1 MMTHAENSKSSSIA
15 NTKASASPE
24 SMARAVEI
32 KPRHM
37 SFPFGEVKD
46 KFFFGGNS
54 LLTVF
59 AGALSSTFPPGEAE
73 FIESVRNYRDQVKDE
88 TLLKQIKGFIGQEGH
103 HSHQHKQANLAL
115 QRLGID
121 AVRLEKHLER
131 DIQKHIKRKSVTPKF
146 RLAMTVG
153 MEHLTAIMAEHVLTT
168 PEALAPLN
176 ETVQE
181 LLYWHAVEE
190 IEHKAVAFD
199 VYMLCENDQKYLR
212 RVLRLV
218 TVLFSV
224 RIACYMIGLLFWAR
238 KMPSWKDV
246 KGFWSFMFNKKI
258 GLIPGIRSNYKDYFN
273 EGFHPWDH
281 DNQHLVDMWKEKLYR
296 PEHDIGLQRANAK
309 SEKQETEMLKESTGE
324 GLPA

>member
-1 MMTHAENSKSSSIA
+1 MTPTSSQTTS
-15 NTKASASPE
+15 NTQTSNAPALGGK
-24 SMARAVEI
+24 VEI

-37 SFPFGEVKD
+37 SFPFTEVKE

-59 AGALSSTFPPGEAE
+59 AGALSSTFPPGEGE
-73 FIESVRNYRDQVKDE
+73 FIESVRNYRDQIRDE
-88 TLLKQIKGFIGQEGH
+88 TLQQQIKGFIGQEGH
-103 HSHQHKQANLAL
+103 HSHQHKQANVAL
-115 QRLGID
+115 TELGID
-121 AVRLEKHLER
+121 AVRLEKHLEK
-131 DIQKHIKRKSVTPKF
+131 DIEKFKKRKHATPKF

-168 PEALAPLN
+168 PESLGSLSEP
-176 ETVQE
+176 VQE

-199 VYMLCENDQKYLR
+199 VFMQCENDQKYLR

-218 TVLFSV
+218 TVLFSI
-224 RIACYMIGLLFWAR
+224 RIACYMVALLFWAR

-246 KGFWSFMFNKKI
+246 KGFWSFMFNKKV
-258 GLIPGIRSNYKDYFN
+258 GLIPGIRSNYKDYFK

-281 DNQHLVDMWKEKLYR
+281 ANQELVDMWKEKMYR
-296 PEHDIGLQRANAK
+296 PEHDIGLQRAKARADKKAAEAAERN
-309 SEKQETEMLKESTGE
+309 LND

>member
-1 MMTHAENSKSSSIA
+1 MTQTSTPTSSA
-15 NTKASASPE
+15 QALGGK
-24 SMARAVEI
+24 VEI

-37 SFPFGEVKD
+37 SFPFTEVKD
-46 KFFFGGNS
+46 KYFFGGNP

-73 FIESVRNYRDQVKDE
+73 FIESVRNYRDQVTDE
-88 TLLKQIKGFIGQEGH
+88 TLKQQIKGFIGQEGH
-103 HSHQHKQANLAL
+103 HSHQHKQANVAL
-115 QRLGID
+115 KELGID
-121 AVRLEKHLER
+121 AVRLEQHLEK
-131 DIQKHIKRKSVTPKF
+131 DIKKFMRRKHATPKF

-153 MEHLTAIMAEHVLTT
+153 MEHLTAILAEHILTN
-168 PEALAPLN
+168 PEILDGLDD
-176 ETVQE
+176 TVKE

-212 RVLRLV
+212 RILRLV
-218 TVLFSV
+218 SVLFSL
-224 RIACYMIGLLFWAR
+224 RIACYMIALLFWAR

-246 KGFWSFMFNKKI
+246 KGFWSFMFTKKK
-258 GLIPGIRSNYKDYFN
+258 GLIRGIRSNYKDYFK

-281 DNQHLVDMWKEKLYR
+281 ANQELVDMWKEKMYR
-296 PEHDIGLQRANAK
+296 PEHDLGLQRANAK
-309 SEKQETEMLKESTGE
+309 AEKKAAEQQQDLND

>member
-1 MMTHAENSKSSSIA
+1 MTQTSTHTNPTS
-15 NTKASASPE
+15 NASALGGKL
-24 SMARAVEI
+24 EI

-37 SFPFGEVKD
+37 SFPFGEVKN

-73 FIESVRNYRDQVKDE
+73 FIESVRNYRDQVTDE
-88 TLLKQIKGFIGQEGH
+88 TLKQQIKGFIGQEGH
-103 HSHQHKQANLAL
+103 HSHQHKQANIAL
-115 QRLGID
+115 TELGID
-121 AVRLEKHLER
+121 AVRLEKDLEK
-131 DIQKHIKRKSVTPKF
+131 DLKKYMKRKHATPKF

-168 PEALAPLN
+168 PESLGPLD

-199 VYMLCENDQKYLR
+199 VFMLCENDQKYLR

-218 TVLFSV
+218 TVLFSL
-224 RIACYMIGLLFWAR
+224 RIACYMVALLFWAR

-246 KGFWSFMFNKKI
+246 KGFSAFMFGKKI
-258 GLIPGIRSNYKDYFN
+258 GLIPSIRSNYKDYFK

-281 DNQHLVDMWKEKLYR
+281 ANQELVDMWKEKMYR
-296 PEHDIGLQRANAK
+296 PEHDLGLQRAKAK
-309 SEKQETEMLKESTGE
+309 EQAKADKEMAEQSLNN

>member
-1 MMTHAENSKSSSIA
+1 MTQ
-15 NTKASASPE
+15 SAPQ
-24 SMARAVEI
+24 ALGGKLKI

-37 SFPFGEVKD
+37 SFPFNEVKE

-59 AGALSSTFPPGEAE
+59 AGALSSTFPPGESE
-73 FIESVRNYRDQVKDE
+73 FIESVRNYRDQVTDE
-88 TLLKQIKGFIGQEGH
+88 TLKQQIKGFIGQEGH
-103 HSHQHKQANLAL
+103 HSHQHKQANIAL
-115 QRLGID
+115 TELGID

-131 DIQKHIKRKSVTPKF
+131 DLKKYTARKYVTPKF

-168 PEALAPLN
+168 PESLDPLN

-199 VYMLCENDQKYLR
+199 VFMLCENDQKYLR

-218 TVLFSV
+218 SFLFTV
-224 RIACYMIGLLFWAR
+224 RIACYMVALLFWAR
-238 KMPSWKDV
+238 KMPSWKDI
-246 KGFWSFMFNKKI
+246 KGFGSFMFNKKT
-258 GLIPGIRSNYKDYFN
+258 GLIPGIRSNYKDYFK

-281 DNQHLVDMWKEKLYR
+281 ANQALVDMWKEKMYR
-296 PEHDIGLQRANAK
+296 PEHDVGLQRAKAK
-309 SEKQETEMLKESTGE
+309 AEKLNDAF
-324 GLPA
+324 PA

>member
-1 MMTHAENSKSSSIA
+1 MTHSLGGKL
-15 NTKASASPE
+15 
-24 SMARAVEI
+24 EI

-37 SFPFGEVKD
+37 SFPFNEVKD

-88 TLLKQIKGFIGQEGH
+88 TLKHQINGFIGQEGH
-103 HSHQHKQANLAL
+103 HSHQHKQANVAL
-115 QRLGID
+115 TELGID
-121 AVRLEKHLER
+121 AVRLEKHLEK
-131 DIQKHIKRKSVTPKF
+131 DIKKFTKRKYATPKF

-168 PEALAPLN
+168 PESLGPLD

-212 RVLRLV
+212 RILRLV
-218 TVLFSV
+218 SVLFSI
-224 RIACYMIGLLFWAR
+224 RIACYMVALLFWAR

-246 KGFWSFMFNKKI
+246 KGFYSFMFNKKV
-258 GLIPGIRSNYKDYFN
+258 GLIPGIRSNYKDYFK

-281 DNQHLVDMWKEKLYR
+281 ANQDLVDMWKEKMYH
-296 PEHDIGLQRANAK
+296 PEHDLGLQRAKAK
-309 SEKQETEMLKESTGE
+309 AKKAAEAQQEENKHLND
-324 GLPA
+324 GLPV

>member
-1 MMTHAENSKSSSIA
+1 MTQ
-15 NTKASASPE
+15 
-24 SMARAVEI
+24 I

-37 SFPFGEVKD
+37 SFPFTEVKE

-73 FIESVRNYRDQVKDE
+73 FIESVRNYRDQVTDE
-88 TLLKQIKGFIGQEGH
+88 TLSQQIKGFIGQEGH
-103 HSHQHKQANLAL
+103 HSHQHKQANVVLTD
-115 QRLGID
+115 LGID
-121 AVRLEKHLER
+121 AVRLEKHLEK
-131 DIQKHIKRKSVTPKF
+131 DIQKFIKRKHATPKF

-168 PEALAPLN
+168 PESLGPLN

-212 RVLRLV
+212 RILRLV
-218 TVLFSV
+218 SVLFTL
-224 RIACYMIGLLFWAR
+224 RIACYMVALLFWAR
-238 KMPSWKDV
+238 KSPSWKDV
-246 KGFWSFMFNKKI
+246 KGFSAFMFSKKY
-258 GLIPGIRSNYKDYFN
+258 GLLPGIRSNYKDYFK

-281 DNQHLVDMWKEKLYR
+281 ANQGLVDMWKEKMYR
-296 PEHDIGLQRANAK
+296 PEHDVGLQRAYAK
-309 SEKQETEMLKESTGE
+309 AEKKAVEKVSEHERKANHQDSK
-324 GLPA
+324 GLSV

>member
-1 MMTHAENSKSSSIA
+1 MTQASTHSNTSSS
-15 NTKASASPE
+15 NASALGGQ
-24 SMARAVEI
+24 VEI

-37 SFPFGEVKD
+37 SFPFTEVKE

-88 TLLKQIKGFIGQEGH
+88 TLKKQIKGFIGQEGH
-103 HSHQHKQANLAL
+103 HSHQHKQANIAL
-115 QRLGID
+115 TELGID
-121 AVRLEKHLER
+121 AVRLEKDLEK
-131 DIQKHIKRKSVTPKF
+131 DLKKYMKRKHATPKF

-153 MEHLTAIMAEHVLTT
+153 MEHLTAIMAEHVLTV
-168 PEALAPLN
+168 PESLGPLN
-176 ETVQE
+176 ETVKE

-199 VYMLCENDQKYLR
+199 VFMLCENDQKYLR

-218 TVLFSV
+218 TVLFSL
-224 RIACYMIGLLFWAR
+224 RIAGYMIALLFWAR

-246 KGFWSFMFNKKI
+246 KGFSAFMFGRKY
-258 GLIPGIRSNYKDYFN
+258 GLIPSIRSNYKDYFK

-281 DNQHLVDMWKEKLYR
+281 ANQELVDMWKEKMYR
-296 PEHDIGLQRANAK
+296 PEHDLGLQRAHAK
-309 SEKQETEMLKESTGE
+309 NEKKAADAMQPKEPKDLND

>member
-1 MMTHAENSKSSSIA
+1 MTQ
-15 NTKASASPE
+15 SAPQ
-24 SMARAVEI
+24 ALGGKLKI

-37 SFPFGEVKD
+37 SFPFNEVKE

-59 AGALSSTFPPGEAE
+59 AGALSSTFPPGESE
-73 FIESVRNYRDQVKDE
+73 FIESVRNYRDQVTDE
-88 TLLKQIKGFIGQEGH
+88 TLKQQIKGFIGQEGH
-103 HSHQHKQANLAL
+103 HSHQQANIAL
-115 QRLGID
+115 TELGID

-131 DIQKHIKRKSVTPKF
+131 DLKKYTARKYVTPKF

-168 PEALAPLN
+168 PESLGPLN

-199 VYMLCENDQKYLR
+199 VFMLCENDQKYLR

-218 TVLFSV
+218 SFLFTV
-224 RIACYMIGLLFWAR
+224 RIACYMVALLFWAR
-238 KMPSWKDV
+238 KMPSWKDI
-246 KGFWSFMFNKKI
+246 KGFGSFMFNKKT
-258 GLIPGIRSNYKDYFN
+258 GLIPGIRSNYKDYFK

-281 DNQHLVDMWKEKLYR
+281 ANQALVDMWKEKMYR
-296 PEHDIGLQRANAK
+296 PEHDVGLQRAKAK
-309 SEKQETEMLKESTGE
+309 AEKLNDAF
-324 GLPA
+324 PA

>member
-1 MMTHAENSKSSSIA
+1 MSQISSHPQSS
-15 NTKASASPE
+15 NASALGGK
-24 SMARAVEI
+24 VDI
-32 KPRHM
+32 QPRHM
-37 SFPFGEVKD
+37 SFPFTEVKE
-46 KFFFGGNS
+46 KFFFGGNP

-59 AGALSSTFPPGEAE
+59 AGALSSTFPPGESE
-73 FIESVRNYRDQVKDE
+73 FIESVRNYRDQVTDE
-88 TLLKQIKGFIGQEGH
+88 TLRQQIKGFIGQEGH

-115 QRLGID
+115 TELGID
-121 AVRLEKHLER
+121 AVRLEKHLEK
-131 DIQKHIKRKSVTPKF
+131 DIKKFTKRKHATPKF

-168 PEALAPLN
+168 PEALGPLN

-218 TVLFSV
+218 TVLFSI
-224 RIACYMIGLLFWAR
+224 RIACYMVALLFWAR

-246 KGFWSFMFNKKI
+246 KGFSAFMFGKKF
-258 GLIPGIRSNYKDYFN
+258 GLLPSIRSNYKDYFK

-281 DNQHLVDMWKEKLYR
+281 ANQELVELWKEKMYH
-296 PEHDIGLQRANAK
+296 PEHDVGLQRANAK
-309 SEKQETEMLKESTGE
+309 AEKKAAQQNLVQQNLDS
-324 GLPA
+324 GLSA

>member
-1 MMTHAENSKSSSIA
+1 MKKSLGGKLA
-15 NTKASASPE
+15 
-24 SMARAVEI
+24 I

-37 SFPFGEVKD
+37 SFPFDEVKD

-59 AGALSSTFPPGEAE
+59 AGALSSTFPPGEGE

-88 TLLKQIKGFIGQEGH
+88 TLLQQIKGFIGQEGH
-103 HSHQHKQANLAL
+103 HSHQHKQANIAL
-115 QRLGID
+115 TELGID

-131 DIQKHIKRKSVTPKF
+131 DLKKYIARKQVTPKF

-153 MEHLTAIMAEHVLTT
+153 MEHLTAIMAEHILTT
-168 PEALAPLN
+168 PEALEPLN
-176 ETVQE
+176 ETVKE

-199 VYMLCENDQKYLR
+199 VFMLCENDQKYLR

-218 TVLFSV
+218 SVLFSI
-224 RIACYMIGLLFWAR
+224 RITCYMVALLFWAR

-246 KGFWSFMFNKKI
+246 KGFWSFMFNKKV
-258 GLIPGIRSNYKDYFN
+258 GLIPGIRSNYKDYFK

-281 DNQHLVDMWKEKLYR
+281 ANQGLVDMWKEKLYR
-296 PEHDIGLQRANAK
+296 PEHDLGLQRAKAK
-309 SEKQETEMLKESTGE
+309 AEKQAAEMEGSEKNMND

>member
-1 MMTHAENSKSSSIA
+1 MTDSLDR
-15 NTKASASPE
+15 TL
-24 SMARAVEI
+24 EI

-37 SFPFGEVKD
+37 SFPFEKVKD

-59 AGALSSTFPPGEAE
+59 AGALSSTFPPGEGE
-73 FIESVRNYRDQVKDE
+73 FIESVRNYRDQVTDE
-88 TLLKQIKGFIGQEGH
+88 TLKQQIKGFIGQEGH
-103 HSHQHKQANLAL
+103 HSHQHKQANIAL
-115 QRLGID
+115 TELGID

-131 DIQKHIKRKSVTPKF
+131 DLKKYNARKHATPKF

-168 PEALAPLN
+168 PEALGSLH

-199 VYMLCENDQKYLR
+199 VFMLCENDQKYLR

-218 TVLFSV
+218 SVLFTI
-224 RIACYMIGLLFWAR
+224 RITCYMVALLFWAR

-246 KGFWSFMFNKKI
+246 KGFWTFMFSKKT
-258 GLIPGIRSNYKDYFN
+258 GLIPGIRSNYKDYFK

-281 DNQHLVDMWKEKLYR
+281 ANQELVDMWKEKLYR
-296 PEHDIGLQRANAK
+296 PEHDLGLQRAKEKAAK
-309 SEKQETEMLKESTGE
+309 KSAESDNESFGDSVT
-324 GLPA
+324 A